1 MNTLAKAKVTLLPWI
16 SVMFAWF
23 AYLSAPGKKIET
35 TLFTFSLFFETI
47 EQTRDHQSSHV
58 NRKKRRNYKYGKIVN
73 R

>member
-1 MNTLAKAKVTLLPWI
+1 MEFLLSLRDSLI
-16 SVMFAWF
+16 SQ
-23 AYLSAPGKKIET
+23 LPEKKIET

-47 EQTRDHQSSHV
+47 EQTRDHESSHV

>member
-1 MNTLAKAKVTLLPWI
+1 MNTLAKAKSPSSLEFLLCLRDSLI
-16 SVMFAWF
+16 SQ
-23 AYLSAPGKKIET
+23 PPEKNIET
-35 TLFTFSLFFETI
+35 TLLTFSLFFEAI